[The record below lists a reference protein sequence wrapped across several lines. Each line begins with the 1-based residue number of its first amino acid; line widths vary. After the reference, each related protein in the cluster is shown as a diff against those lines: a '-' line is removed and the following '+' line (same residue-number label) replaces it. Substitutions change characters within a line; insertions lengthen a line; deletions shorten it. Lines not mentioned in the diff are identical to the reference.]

1 MKNGNNRPHV
11 TRKSRSARRWTR
23 LASISLMF
31 FALAV
36 AAGLAHRASAVGETR
51 LRQQQTAKRV
61 VPAQPETQ
69 TRGAEPISAS
79 AQQQIAALMA
89 EKAGR
94 TPAQKKMDSR
104 LIYAAKMARG
114 EQIAAGVET
123 LDVDLPSAGGERVFV
138 DITAEVSSSFLDK
151 LKELGGEVLIAHP
164 RYRSV
169 RATVSLG
176 AVEAI
181 AAQPEVINI
190 RPMDEAIVWRQ
201 DAPKS
206 AAPAFDPERLSPYAP
221 GLEPRESRERTIAKR
236 LVAALDE
243 LVPNAYNVDADG
255 VRKSEAD
262 TTMRAA
268 VARNTYG
275 FDGTGIKIGVLSDG
289 VRALASA
296 QGSGDI
302 GPVTVVPGQSGTSA
316 GQCTTTTLCDEGTA
330 MLELVH
336 DLAPG
341 AQLYFATAL
350 GGSANFANNIR
361 TLRDTYDCDI
371 IIDDVFYFAE
381 SPFQDGQAPSV
392 VSPTNG
398 GIVTQAVNDVTA
410 DGAMYFSSAGNSGND
425 NDGTSGVWEGDY
437 VDGGP
442 AAAPIGAAN
451 GNVHTFPAEGATPAQ
466 NFNVLTVASGPIIL
480 NWSDPLG
487 ASSNDYDLYALN
499 AAGTTV
505 TAASTGGQDGNDD
518 PFEGFN
524 TPAAGSRIVIVKFTG
539 VGRFLRVT
547 TNRGQLTVDTAGATS
562 GHACAANA
570 FALAATP
577 AGGAFPGPHD
587 SGDVVET
594 FSSDG
599 PRKLFFQPDGTPF
612 TPGDVSATGGITR
625 QKPDITATDATSVT
639 GTGGFPITFGGTSA
653 AAPHAG
659 AVAALLKS
667 ANPALTNAQI
677 RTALQSTAIDIEAPG
692 VDRDSGSGIVMA
704 DAAMAS
710 LGLTPSAANVVTGTV
725 TADAV
730 GGNANGFIEPGER
743 GTLAVQLV
751 NTGNANA
758 TSVTATLSTTTP
770 NVFITPPASRSYPDI
785 ASGGGTSSS
794 ATPFEF
800 VLQESATYGTTINFV
815 VTVVYNGTTRTF
827 PIMIPTGRM
836 ANISTTL
843 DTTAPVT
850 PPEATAS
857 ATGTQTGRLNFSFPI
872 SSCGT
877 TKTNPNTTS
886 TLARRYDSYS
896 FTNTSASTICVTV
909 LFTFSNSALL
919 HAVAYVPTFTPGTPS
934 VGYAGD
940 GGGSTTNGAGTAQL
954 FSFNVAAGQTFTVV
968 VSESNQNGG
977 LNVPYNLRVSG
988 LPAQAV
994 PANAAPAIAAPSP
1007 QTTAEDTPLVFSTGN
1022 GNAISVADA
1031 DAGSNPIKVTLQ
1043 STNGTLT
1050 LDGTTGLS
1058 FTTGDGTADSN
1069 MVFTGSAA
1077 DINAALD
1084 GASFTPAANYSG
1096 PATVQIDVDDQGFTG
1111 TGGPLTDSE
1120 TVNINVTPV
1129 NDLSISDVEMAEGN
1143 TGTTAFTFT
1152 VSLESPAGSGGVTF
1166 NASTADGTASSASDY
1181 AGFTNQPGSIPE
1193 GQSST
1198 TVTVQVNGDT
1208 TQEPNETFT
1217 VNITNITG
1225 AQAGDPQGLGTILND
1240 DGAPAAGQI
1249 VISEFRLRG
1258 PGADAPSQSTN
1269 EFIEIYNAT
1278 DSDFIV
1284 ADRAPITLG
1293 TAGWAIVSSDAPLT
1307 PKYVIPA
1314 GTVIPARG
1322 HFLVTGGNYSLSG
1335 YAAADAPGGSPA
1347 IFFADIPDGAGL
1359 ALFRTGTPL
1368 AGSEAAG
1375 DILDRAGFRVSGV
1388 PYVEGL
1394 GLTPAGGITAPAE
1407 HSFVRKM
1414 TTGASQ
1420 DTNDNEADFD
1430 FVSTDGAIY
1439 NTRQSTL
1446 GAPGPENTTSP
1457 VVRNSQFGGFL
1468 LDGSLPSS
1476 AAPNRTR
1483 DLTSDPGNNATFG
1496 TMTIRRRFTNNTG
1509 VEVTRLRFRVVIIT
1523 GHPVTNPAYADL
1535 RLRTSSDESGV
1546 GVNDSATCAPA
1557 SAPCTVTVRGT
1568 VLEAPSA
1575 ANNGGL
1581 NSSLSVDVSEAPE
1594 AITESANKLSP
1605 KSPRLLGGKWKPEAP
1620 QMSDIIPLAA
1630 PLASGES
1637 INVQFVFGIEKSGT
1651 YRFYINVEALP

>member
-1 MKNGNNRPHV
+1 MRV
-11 TRKSRSARRWTR
+11 
-23 LASISLMF
+23 ASVSLIF
-31 FALAV
+31 VALAV
-36 AAGLAHRASAVGETR
+36 AAGLANRASAVGETR
-51 LRQQQTAKRV
+51 LKQQQTAKQQQPTTKRV

-89 EKAGR
+89 EKAAR

-114 EQIAAGVET
+114 EPIAAGVET
-123 LDVDLPSAGGERVFV
+123 LDVDIPSAGGERVFV
-138 DITAEVSSSFLDK
+138 DITAEVSPFFLTK
-151 LKELGGEVLIAHP
+151 LKELGGELLIAHP

-169 RATVSLG
+169 RAEVNLSS
-176 AVEAI
+176 VEAI
-181 AAQPEVINI
+181 AALPEVINI

-206 AAPAFDPERLSPYAP
+206 AAPAFDPERLSPYVP
-221 GLEPRESRERTIAKR
+221 GLEPRERERTIAKR
-236 LVAALDE
+236 LAAALDE
-243 LVPNAYNVDADG
+243 LEPNAYNVNVNG
-255 VRKSEAD
+255 FRKSEAD
-262 TTMRAA
+262 TTMRGA

-296 QGSGDI
+296 QAAGDI

-341 AQLYFATAL
+341 AQLFFATAL
-350 GGSANFANNIR
+350 GGSANFATNIR

-371 IIDDVFYFAE
+371 IIDDIFYFAE

-499 AAGTTV
+499 AAGTTI

-524 TPAAGSRIVIVKFTG
+524 SPAAGSRIVIVKFTG
-539 VGRFLRVT
+539 AARFLRIS
-547 TNRGQLTVDTAGATS
+547 TNRGQLTVDTAGQTS

-570 FALAATP
+570 FALAAVS
-577 AGGAFPGPHD
+577 AGTSFPLPHD
-587 SGDVVET
+587 SADPVET

-612 TPGDVSATGGITR
+612 TPGDVLATGGITR
-625 QKPDITATDATSVT
+625 QKPDITATDQASVT
-639 GTGGFPITFGGTSA
+639 GTGGFPIVFGGTSA

-692 VDRDSGSGIVMA
+692 VDRDSGFGIVMA
-704 DAAMAS
+704 DAALAS
-710 LGLTPSAANVVTGTV
+710 LGLTPSAANVSTGMV

-751 NTGNANA
+751 NTGNAAA
-758 TSVTATLSTTTP
+758 TTVTATLSTTTP

-785 ASGGGTSSS
+785 AATSGTSSS

-800 VLQESATYGTTINFV
+800 VLQEGATYGVSINFV
-815 VTVVYNGTTRTF
+815 LTVTYNGTATRTF
-827 PIMIPTGRM
+827 PITIPTGRL

-843 DTTAPVT
+843 DTTAPT
-850 PPEATAS
+850 APPEATLA
-857 ATGTQTGRLNFSFPI
+857 ATGTQTGRANFTFPI

-877 TKTNPNTTS
+877 TKTNPGTTS
-886 TLARRYDSYS
+886 ALARRFDSYT

-909 LFTFSNSALL
+909 LFAHSSTALL
-919 HAVAYVPTFTPGTPS
+919 HAVAYVPTFVPATPT

-940 GGGSTTNGAGTAQL
+940 GGGSATNGAGTAQL

-977 LNVPYNLRVSG
+977 LGVPYTLRVSG

-994 PANAAPAIAAPSP
+994 PANQAPVITSP
-1007 QTTAEDTPLVFSTGN
+1007 ATANTNEDTPITFTAGGPNEV
-1022 GNAISVADA
+1022 SVADA

-1077 DINAALD
+1077 NINAALD
-1084 GASFTPAANYSG
+1084 GATFAPAPGYSG

-1111 TGGPLTDSE
+1111 TGGPQTDSATINI
-1120 TVNINVTPV
+1120 TVAAV
-1129 NDLSISDVEMAEGN
+1129 NDLSVSDVQMAEGN
-1143 TGTTAFTFT
+1143 TGTTAFTFNVT
-1152 VSLESPAGSGGVTF
+1152 LEAPAGPGGVTF

-1181 AGFTNQPGSIPE
+1181 TGFTNQPGSIPE
-1193 GQSST
+1193 GSSST

-1208 TQEPNETFT
+1208 TQEPNETFF

-1225 AQAGDPQGLGTILND
+1225 AQAGDPQGTGTILND
-1240 DGAPAAGQI
+1240 DGAPGAGQV

-1258 PGADAPSQSTN
+1258 PGADPTAQSTN
-1269 EFIEIYNAT
+1269 EYIEIYNAT
-1278 DSDFIV
+1278 DSDFVV
-1284 ADRAPITLG
+1284 ADRAPVTVG

-1322 HFLVTGGNYSLSG
+1322 HFLVTGGNYSLSA

-1375 DILDRAGFRVSGV
+1375 DILDRAGFRVSGA

-1394 GLTPAGGITAPAE
+1394 GLTPQGGVTSGAQ
-1407 HSFVRKM
+1407 HSFVRQM
-1414 TTGASQ
+1414 VTGMPQ
-1420 DTNDNEADFD
+1420 DTGDNEADFA

-1439 NTRQSTL
+1439 NGRQSTL
-1446 GAPGPENTTSP
+1446 GAPGPENTASP
-1457 VVRNSQFGGFL
+1457 IVRNAQFGGFL
-1468 LDGSLPSS
+1468 IDGSLPSTS
-1476 AAPNRTR
+1476 SPNRTR
-1483 DLTSDPGNNATFG
+1483 DLTSDPGGDATFG
-1496 TMTIRRRFTNNTG
+1496 TMSIRRRFTNSTG
-1509 VEVTRLRFRVVIIT
+1509 TTITSLRFRVVIIT
-1523 GHPVTNPAYADL
+1523 GHPVTDPANADL
-1535 RLRTSSDESGV
+1535 RLRTSVDESGV
-1546 GVNDSATCAPA
+1546 GVGDAATCSPA

-1568 VLEAPSA
+1568 VLEAPSVT
-1575 ANNGGL
+1575 NNGGL
-1581 NSSLSVDVSEAPE
+1581 NSTVSVDLSPPVA
-1594 AITESANKLSP
+1594 ANNAGSADKLSP
-1605 KSPRLLGGKWKPEAP
+1605 KSPRLLGGKFKPEAP
-1620 QMSDIIPLAA
+1620 QMSDTIPLAA
-1630 PLASGES
+1630 PLANGES
-1637 INVQFVFGIEKSGT
+1637 INVQFVFGIQKTGK
-1651 YRFYINVEALP
+1651 YRFFINVEALP